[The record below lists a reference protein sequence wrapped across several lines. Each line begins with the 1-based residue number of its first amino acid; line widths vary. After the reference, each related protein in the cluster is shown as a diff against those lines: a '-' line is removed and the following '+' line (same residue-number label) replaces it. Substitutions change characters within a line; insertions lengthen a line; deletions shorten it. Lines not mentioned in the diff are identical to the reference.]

1 MDHMK
6 RQSTI
11 FLRIVLGLIG
21 ATVLVLCVFVL
32 PRIIGSIDLGGYD
45 PILMGMYVPAIPFFI
60 ALYQA
65 WKLLNYIDQNKAF
78 SHSSVTTLKNIKY
91 CGIVIAALYAAGMPL
106 IVRVADKDNAP
117 GVVAIAL
124 VIIFASI
131 VIAAF
136 AGVLKKL
143 LQDALEIKSENELT
157 V

>member
-1 MDHMK
+1 MK

-11 FLRIVLGLIG
+11 FLRIVLALIG
-21 ATVLVLCVFVL
+21 ATVIGLCVFVL
-32 PRIIGSIDLGGYD
+32 PHIIGSVDLGGYD
-45 PILMGMYVPAIPFFI
+45 PILIGMYIPAIPFFF

-78 SHSSVTTLKNIKY
+78 STLSVLSLNKIKY
-91 CGIVIAALYAAGMPL
+91 CGFAIAALYIAGMP
-106 IVRVADKDNAP
+106 IIFQVADKDDAP
-117 GVVAIAL
+117 GVVALAL

-143 LQDALEIKSENELT
+143 MHDALEIKSENDLT

>member
-1 MDHMK
+1 MK

-11 FLRIVLGLIG
+11 FLRVVLGMITAAVIG
-21 ATVLVLCVFVL
+21 VCVFGL
-32 PRIIGSIDLGGYD
+32 PYVIGTFDWGGYD
-45 PILMGMYVPAIPFFI
+45 PILAGMYIPAVPFFI

-65 WKLLNYIDQNKAF
+65 WKLLDYIDRNKAF
-78 SHSSVTTLKNIKY
+78 SHSSVAALQKIKF
-91 CGIVIAALYAAGMPL
+91 CGIVIAALYAAGMPW
-106 IVRVADKDNAP
+106 IVNVADKDDAP
-117 GVVAIAL
+117 GVVAIGL

-143 LQDALEIKSENELT
+143 MQDALELKSENELT

>member
-1 MDHMK
+1 MK

-11 FLRIVLGLIG
+11 FLRVVLALIG
-21 ATVLVLCVFVL
+21 ATVLVLCVYVL

-45 PILMGMYVPAIPFFI
+45 PILLGMYVPAIPFFI

-65 WKLLNYIDQNKAF
+65 WKLLNYIDQNQAF
-78 SHSSVTTLKNIKY
+78 STLSVATLKNIKY
-91 CGIVIAALYAAGMPL
+91 CGIAIAMLYGAGMPW
-106 IVRVADKDNAP
+106 IVRVADKDDAP
-117 GVVAIAL
+117 GVVAIGL

-136 AGVLKKL
+136 AAVLKKI
-143 LQDALEIKSENELT
+143 LQDALELKSENELT